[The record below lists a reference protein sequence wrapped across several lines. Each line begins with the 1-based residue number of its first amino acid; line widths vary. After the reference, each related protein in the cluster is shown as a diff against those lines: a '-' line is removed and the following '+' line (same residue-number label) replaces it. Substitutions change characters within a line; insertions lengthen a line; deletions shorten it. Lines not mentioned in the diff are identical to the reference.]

1 MLEVCVDSIAG
12 LLAAEAGG
20 AQRIELCARLDLG
33 GLSPARE
40 LLDAAIARTKL
51 PLHVMVRPRAGDFVA
66 TAAELLAMEAE
77 IAGLRDRGGVA
88 GVVFGVL
95 TPAGRVDVAATRRLL
110 AAARPLSVTFHRAF
124 DAAADLDQALED
136 LVELGVDRILSSG
149 GAADAYAGRA
159 RLGELVR
166 RARGRLVVMAGG
178 GVRPG
183 NVAAILAETG
193 VLEVHGS
200 VPLRLPGRE
209 GYRRSS
215 QE

>member
-40 LLDAAIARTKL
+40 LLDAAIARTRL

-66 TAAELLAMEAE
+66 TAAEVLAMEAE

-124 DAAADLDQALED
+124 DASADLDQALED

-209 GYRRSS
+209 GYRGSS